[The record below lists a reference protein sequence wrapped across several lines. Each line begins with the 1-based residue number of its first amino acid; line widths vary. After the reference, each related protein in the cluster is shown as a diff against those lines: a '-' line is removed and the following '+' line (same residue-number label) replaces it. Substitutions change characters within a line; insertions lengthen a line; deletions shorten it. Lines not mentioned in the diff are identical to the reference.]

1 MDVSAPQINF
11 EGKDA
16 TGRFLIA
23 AVDGRVV
30 GLRARRPR
38 IDSLSPK
45 SPTGDGEEAH
55 WGRREVRVTLKHAQ
69 AHVAPTDV
77 DVNAGVQWL
86 DESAFCGDATS
97 LGSGSGSGSS
107 SGTTQAPGSSSG
119 SGAGARSSSYL
130 LRRVFEPCVMDM
142 AFITHIPER
151 ARCADASDDPNAAVV
166 DHDGSSSAAASAP
179 ASVRARSRDGRRP
192 EALTE
197 FALRSPDVEAELD
210 ADQFA
215 ALVDVIGSVFLA
227 QLEDPPPRPSAAA
240 AALLAAE
247 GRSLVEGEERASAA
261 VVAGPLAA
269 YKMAR
274 WRAVAARKDAA
285 DADARAFAGWS
296 RAPGREEQEDGE
308 GGTKT
313 PPGGTP
319 LETFRPRRV
328 FAAVAALERAADD
341 AESAVASAVA
351 SAEALVRPNRRRPA
365 IKLSLA
371 VDTFRWVMRAGGR
384 AFLAAKISKLTLS
397 RERHTDSSGMTKFV
411 CAELALEIPPNKA
424 RAARGEKDAPPRSAS
439 APRPVLS
446 RWDPDNPSNANARR
460 RRDTPMFRV
469 HALRAASP
477 PEAPIWDHIEV
488 SVQPFDLRVEREMYD
503 RVIAYVFPEKAGVNP
518 KTGPL
523 DARRDAFGRGLSRGN
538 PNPGARFHATG
549 VSAASQDSGGGGA
562 DRISAAAAEP
572 SAASTSE
579 SDARRILLGSPPP
592 RSTPGKRGGARQGHA
607 RSKTWGAD
615 LFGVGSRAHARDSKT
630 GHARR
635 GSGSEARDSSALDA
649 DAILDGLIQEQGE
662 RAAASATLGERV
674 ARPPSLILPAASESE
689 CVPPDRTLGGSSSSK
704 TVVVRYLRV
713 NDVLLRVSY
722 DGAPRSFHEVRLLL
736 DASTHAG
743 FRGRWRELV
752 DKLKGNVVWSVLK
765 SVTGLQGKR
774 LAGASRTETIEE
786 APTRVRVRGDDGA
799 KPEPGPGP
807 GPGPRANRDDDAF
820 DDDLAFAFGGDAGYD
835 EELDQLGSPTAAA
848 IVAES
853 DGLVVAG
860 GGPSAGGSSLFRR
873 VFGGSKTVA
882 VKSKNKTAADRD
894 RERERERARMVSS
907 WGGKR

>member
-1 MDVSAPQINF
+1 M
-11 EGKDA
+11 
-16 TGRFLIA
+16 
-23 AVDGRVV
+23 
-30 GLRARRPR
+30 
-38 IDSLSPK
+38 
-45 SPTGDGEEAH
+45 
-55 WGRREVRVTLKHAQ
+55 
-69 AHVAPTDV
+69 
-77 DVNAGVQWL
+77 
-86 DESAFCGDATS
+86 
-97 LGSGSGSGSS
+97 
-107 SGTTQAPGSSSG
+107 
-119 SGAGARSSSYL
+119 
-130 LRRVFEPCVMDM
+130 
-142 AFITHIPER
+142 
-151 ARCADASDDPNAAVV
+151 
-166 DHDGSSSAAASAP
+166 
-179 ASVRARSRDGRRP
+179 
-192 EALTE
+192 
-197 FALRSPDVEAELD
+197 
-210 ADQFA
+210 
-215 ALVDVIGSVFLA
+215 FLA

-247 GRSLVEGEERASAA
+247 GHSLVEGEERASAA

-296 RAPGREEQEDGE
+296 RADGLGWSRDGRRLE

-424 RAARGEKDAPPRSAS
+424 RANAARGEKDAPPRSAS

-503 RVIAYVFPEKAGVNP
+503 RVIAYVFPEKAGG
-518 KTGPL
+518 TGPL
-523 DARRDAFGRGLSRGN
+523 DARRDAFGRGFGS
-538 PNPGARFHATG
+538 GARFHISEKEDA
-549 VSAASQDSGGGGA
+549 VASSTS
-562 DRISAAAAEP
+562 RISAAAAEP

-615 LFGVGSRAHARDSKT
+615 VFGVGSRAHARDSKT

-635 GSGSEARDSSALDA
+635 GSGSESRDSSALDA
-649 DAILDGLIQEQGE
+649 DAILDGFVQEQGE

-765 SVTGLQGKR
+765 SVTGLQGKNSR
-774 LAGASRTETIEE
+774 ERRGRRRSKRRPRAFAFEATTARNRNRNRDRDRDRDRDPARTETT
-786 APTRVRVRGDDGA
+786 TRSTTISRSRSAATRDTTRNWTNSGVRRRRRSWR
-799 KPEPGPGP
+799 
-807 GPGPRANRDDDAF
+807 RAMDWWSREVDRARADP
-820 DDDLAFAFGGDAGYD
+820 LCFAA
-835 EELDQLGSPTAAA
+835 SSAARK
-848 IVAES
+848 
-853 DGLVVAG
+853 
-860 GGPSAGGSSLFRR
+860 RR
-873 VFGGSKTVA
+873 L
-882 VKSKNKTAADRD
+882 KSKNKTQKAADRERD

>member
-1 MDVSAPQINF
+1 
-11 EGKDA
+11 
-16 TGRFLIA
+16 
-23 AVDGRVV
+23 
-30 GLRARRPR
+30 
-38 IDSLSPK
+38 
-45 SPTGDGEEAH
+45 
-55 WGRREVRVTLKHAQ
+55 
-69 AHVAPTDV
+69 
-77 DVNAGVQWL
+77 
-86 DESAFCGDATS
+86 
-97 LGSGSGSGSS
+97 
-107 SGTTQAPGSSSG
+107 
-119 SGAGARSSSYL
+119 
-130 LRRVFEPCVMDM
+130 
-142 AFITHIPER
+142 
-151 ARCADASDDPNAAVV
+151 
-166 DHDGSSSAAASAP
+166 
-179 ASVRARSRDGRRP
+179 
-192 EALTE
+192 
-197 FALRSPDVEAELD
+197 
-210 ADQFA
+210 
-215 ALVDVIGSVFLA
+215 
-227 QLEDPPPRPSAAA
+227 
-240 AALLAAE
+240 
-247 GRSLVEGEERASAA
+247 
-261 VVAGPLAA
+261 
-269 YKMAR
+269 
-274 WRAVAARKDAA
+274 
-285 DADARAFAGWS
+285 
-296 RAPGREEQEDGE
+296 
-308 GGTKT
+308 
-313 PPGGTP
+313 
-319 LETFRPRRV
+319 
-328 FAAVAALERAADD
+328 
-341 AESAVASAVA
+341 
-351 SAEALVRPNRRRPA
+351 
-365 IKLSLA
+365 
-371 VDTFRWVMRAGGR
+371 MRAGGR

-424 RAARGEKDAPPRSAS
+424 RANAARGEKDAPPRSAS

-503 RVIAYVFPEKAGVNP
+503 RVIAYVFPEKANG
-518 KTGPL
+518 TGPL
-523 DARRDAFGRGLSRGN
+523 DARRDAFGRGFGS
-538 PNPGARFHATG
+538 GARFHISEKEDA
-549 VSAASQDSGGGGA
+549 VASSTS
-562 DRISAAAAEP
+562 RISAAAAEP

-615 LFGVGSRAHARDSKT
+615 VFGVGSRAHARDSKT

-649 DAILDGLIQEQGE
+649 DAILDGFVQEQGE

-765 SVTGLQGKR
+765 SVTGLQEKK

-786 APTRVRVRGDDGA
+786 APTRVRVRA
-799 KPEPGPGP
+799 TTA
-807 GPGPRANRDDDAF
+807 RNRTGTDRTDRT
-820 DDDLAFAFGGDAGYD
+820 GITRT
-835 EELDQLGSPTAAA
+835 ETTTRSTTISRSRSAATRDTTRNWTNSG
-848 IVAES
+848 VRRRRRSWRRTMDWWSRE
-853 DGLVVAG
+853 
-860 GGPSAGGSSLFRR
+860 GPSAGGSSLFRR
-873 VFGGSKTVA
+873 VFGGSKTAA
-882 VKSKNKTAADRD
+882 VKSKNKTQKAADRERD

>member
-1 MDVSAPQINF
+1 M
-11 EGKDA
+11 
-16 TGRFLIA
+16 
-23 AVDGRVV
+23 
-30 GLRARRPR
+30 
-38 IDSLSPK
+38 
-45 SPTGDGEEAH
+45 
-55 WGRREVRVTLKHAQ
+55 
-69 AHVAPTDV
+69 
-77 DVNAGVQWL
+77 
-86 DESAFCGDATS
+86 
-97 LGSGSGSGSS
+97 
-107 SGTTQAPGSSSG
+107 
-119 SGAGARSSSYL
+119 
-130 LRRVFEPCVMDM
+130 
-142 AFITHIPER
+142 
-151 ARCADASDDPNAAVV
+151 
-166 DHDGSSSAAASAP
+166 
-179 ASVRARSRDGRRP
+179 
-192 EALTE
+192 
-197 FALRSPDVEAELD
+197 
-210 ADQFA
+210 
-215 ALVDVIGSVFLA
+215 DVIGSVFLA
-227 QLEDPPPRPSAAA
+227 QLEDRRDPPPPPPRPSPPRGVPSSRVKAR
-240 AALLAAE
+240 L
-247 GRSLVEGEERASAA
+247 AA

-285 DADARAFAGWS
+285 DATLRRSAGWS
-296 RAPGREEQEDGE
+296 RADIRVVSRRQTSRGRN
-308 GGTKT
+308 KT
-313 PPGGTP
+313 HRGHP
-319 LETFRPRRV
+319 LETFRPRR
-328 FAAVAALERAADD
+328 FSAAVAALERAADD

-424 RAARGEKDAPPRSAS
+424 RANAARGEKDAPPRSAS

-503 RVIAYVFPEKAGVNP
+503 RVIAYVFPEKANG
-518 KTGPL
+518 TGPL
-523 DARRDAFGRGLSRGN
+523 DARRDAFGRGFGS
-538 PNPGARFHATG
+538 GARFHISEKEDAVT
-549 VSAASQDSGGGGA
+549 SSTS
-562 DRISAAAAEP
+562 RISAAAAEP

-615 LFGVGSRAHARDSKT
+615 VFGVGSRAHARDSKT

-635 GSGSEARDSSALDA
+635 GSGSESRDSSALDA

-799 KPEPGPGP
+799 KPELEPGPGP
-807 GPGPRANRDDDAF
+807 GPGPRATETTTRSTTISRSRSAATRDTTRWTNSGVRRRRRSWRRAMDWWSRRWTERGRILF
-820 DDDLAFAFGGDAGYD
+820 V
-835 EELDQLGSPTAAA
+835 SPRLRRL
-848 IVAES
+848 EN
-853 DGLVVAG
+853 G
-860 GGPSAGGSSLFRR
+860 GG
-873 VFGGSKTVA
+873 K
-882 VKSKNKTAADRD
+882 K
-894 RERERERARMVSS
+894 
-907 WGGKR
+907 

>member
-1 MDVSAPQINF
+1 MR
-11 EGKDA
+11 
-16 TGRFLIA
+16 T
-23 AVDGRVV
+23 
-30 GLRARRPR
+30 RA
-38 IDSLSPK
+38 L
-45 SPTGDGEEAH
+45 
-55 WGRREVRVTLKHAQ
+55 
-69 AHVAPTDV
+69 
-77 DVNAGVQWL
+77 
-86 DESAFCGDATS
+86 
-97 LGSGSGSGSS
+97 
-107 SGTTQAPGSSSG
+107 
-119 SGAGARSSSYL
+119 
-130 LRRVFEPCVMDM
+130 
-142 AFITHIPER
+142 
-151 ARCADASDDPNAAVV
+151 
-166 DHDGSSSAAASAP
+166 
-179 ASVRARSRDGRRP
+179 
-192 EALTE
+192 
-197 FALRSPDVEAELD
+197 
-210 ADQFA
+210 
-215 ALVDVIGSVFLA
+215 
-227 QLEDPPPRPSAAA
+227 
-240 AALLAAE
+240 
-247 GRSLVEGEERASAA
+247 
-261 VVAGPLAA
+261 
-269 YKMAR
+269 
-274 WRAVAARKDAA
+274 
-285 DADARAFAGWS
+285 AGWS
-296 RAPGREEQEDGE
+296 RRMVSGGLEDGRRLE

-313 PPGGTP
+313 PPGHP

-424 RAARGEKDAPPRSAS
+424 RANAARGEKDAPPRSAS

-503 RVIAYVFPEKAGVNP
+503 RVIAYVFPEKAGAA
-518 KTGPL
+518 GPL
-523 DARRDAFGRGLSRGN
+523 DARREAFGRGFGSGFA
-538 PNPGARFHATG
+538 PGARFHSTG
-549 VSAASQDSGGGGA
+549 MSAASQDSGGGGA

-615 LFGVGSRAHARDSKT
+615 VFGVGSRAHARDSKT

-635 GSGSEARDSSALDA
+635 GSGSESRDSSALDA

-765 SVTGLQGKR
+765 SVTGLQGKK

-799 KPEPGPGP
+799 KPEPEPGP
-807 GPGPRANRDDDAF
+807 GSGSGQGSRANRDDDAF

-873 VFGGSKTVA
+873 VFGGSKTA
-882 VKSKNKTAADRD
+882 TTNKTGADRE
-894 RERERERARMVSS
+894 RERERERARMLSS

>member
-1 MDVSAPQINF
+1 
-11 EGKDA
+11 
-16 TGRFLIA
+16 
-23 AVDGRVV
+23 
-30 GLRARRPR
+30 
-38 IDSLSPK
+38 
-45 SPTGDGEEAH
+45 
-55 WGRREVRVTLKHAQ
+55 
-69 AHVAPTDV
+69 
-77 DVNAGVQWL
+77 
-86 DESAFCGDATS
+86 
-97 LGSGSGSGSS
+97 
-107 SGTTQAPGSSSG
+107 
-119 SGAGARSSSYL
+119 
-130 LRRVFEPCVMDM
+130 
-142 AFITHIPER
+142 
-151 ARCADASDDPNAAVV
+151 
-166 DHDGSSSAAASAP
+166 
-179 ASVRARSRDGRRP
+179 
-192 EALTE
+192 
-197 FALRSPDVEAELD
+197 
-210 ADQFA
+210 
-215 ALVDVIGSVFLA
+215 
-227 QLEDPPPRPSAAA
+227 
-240 AALLAAE
+240 
-247 GRSLVEGEERASAA
+247 
-261 VVAGPLAA
+261 
-269 YKMAR
+269 
-274 WRAVAARKDAA
+274 
-285 DADARAFAGWS
+285 
-296 RAPGREEQEDGE
+296 
-308 GGTKT
+308 
-313 PPGGTP
+313 
-319 LETFRPRRV
+319 
-328 FAAVAALERAADD
+328 
-341 AESAVASAVA
+341 
-351 SAEALVRPNRRRPA
+351 
-365 IKLSLA
+365 
-371 VDTFRWVMRAGGR
+371 MRAGGR

-424 RAARGEKDAPPRSAS
+424 RANAARGEKDAPPRSAS

-503 RVIAYVFPEKAGVNP
+503 RVIAYVFPEKANG
-518 KTGPL
+518 TGPL
-523 DARRDAFGRGLSRGN
+523 DARRDAFGRGFGS
-538 PNPGARFHATG
+538 GARFHISEKEDA
-549 VSAASQDSGGGGA
+549 VASSTS
-562 DRISAAAAEP
+562 RISAAAAEP

-615 LFGVGSRAHARDSKT
+615 VFGVGSRAHARDSKT

-765 SVTGLQGKR
+765 SVTGLQGKK

-799 KPEPGPGP
+799 KPELEPGPGP
-807 GPGPRANRDDDAF
+807 GSGQGSRANRDDDAF

-873 VFGGSKTVA
+873 VFGGSKTAA
-882 VKSKNKTAADRD
+882 VKSKNKTQKAADRERD